1 MKTLKKILI
10 FLISSCF
17 LLVLTNNSYSFS
29 DQYVSR
35 QEWNADEELS
45 RTCDKRY
52 NIIKNV
58 YITGI
63 TVQDKEIRGNTKN
76 WTQGLY
82 YFFSTKTLFEEIP
95 FNYLVGWDGVI
106 YEGIK
111 NERDRLAPIENDNS
125 ILIGYLSNF
134 EEVEITPLGEIALS
148 EVLENIVSQY
158 DLSEENIIT
167 KDWNIKPTD
176 NLQKNYIQLSEPQKS
191 SRLNS
196 YIENI
201 KSDLNY
207 SESNL
212 QESHQVEILN
222 IEYPKEMQLGQSYEV
237 TLKIKNTGQTNW
249 YKETPAE
256 ITVATEN
263 NKDSEFYIS
272 DSWISKSQISIMSTS
287 SIISQEEIELK
298 FSVSSPLVE
307 EEEYNE
313 AFVLKTVSGVTVEN
327 STFDINVTVIKGDY
341 NIVLVLPTPTG
352 YLNIREMPNTSGK
365 LINQVLPGEKYL
377 QIESNSGW
385 AKILFDNEDE
395 GWATEQYLKRL

>member
-1 MKTLKKILI
+1 
-10 FLISSCF
+10 
-17 LLVLTNNSYSFS
+17 
-29 DQYVSR
+29 
-35 QEWNADEELS
+35 
-45 RTCDKRY
+45 
-52 NIIKNV
+52 
-58 YITGI
+58 
-63 TVQDKEIRGNTKN
+63 
-76 WTQGLY
+76 
-82 YFFSTKTLFEEIP
+82 
-95 FNYLVGWDGVI
+95 
-106 YEGIK
+106 
-111 NERDRLAPIENDNS
+111 
-125 ILIGYLSNF
+125 
-134 EEVEITPLGEIALS
+134 
-148 EVLENIVSQY
+148 
-158 DLSEENIIT
+158 
-167 KDWNIKPTD
+167 
-176 NLQKNYIQLSEPQKS
+176 
-191 SRLNS
+191 LNS